1 MKDLKSAYKEGW
13 IDSFN
18 NQSHDKSSF
27 SLDWEVSITKTTKT
41 EPVILVSKIERLV
54 EYYKKCEYFD
64 VVMGLQK
71 LIDDVKQ

>member
-27 SLDWEVSITKTTKT
+27 SLDWEVSITKNHKDRTSNFS
-41 EPVILVSKIERLV
+41 E
-54 EYYKKCEYFD
+54 
-64 VVMGLQK
+64 
-71 LIDDVKQ
+71 